1 MKKIGSRILA
11 MIMMLF
17 LIVIANAGVTFF
29 SLQKIQ
35 AEGEKLSS
43 IYLPLELSTANME
56 KAVERSQK
64 YINIITAYTPETF
77 AGDYESTIAG
87 IEMGMEADRAIAD
100 SEKSSVEKLVK
111 ESGNVMLSNAW
122 SEYSAYLDKV
132 WQGIDVIHQMDK
144 AGDYMNASMELGIN
158 FTSLVTEGEYI
169 EKSYIDA
176 LMEASTEATDSY
188 NKAVDIV
195 SMLNAIGIVLCV
207 VVIIVSLIVVN
218 VKISRPASKA
228 GKQLSSIIDS
238 IESGEG
244 DLTQRI
250 EVTTNDEIGILAGGI
265 NSFISTLQEL
275 IKQIKMD
282 SDSLQG
288 SVSLMT
294 EGVYSSNDNVT
305 NVSAVM
311 EELAASMEEISTTVE
326 QLNGN
331 VGSVIESVND
341 VSSKA
346 DDGDSLVGEIKTRAQ
361 GIKQLTEEKK
371 NGIVSVMDEKQGQLM
386 DAIDESKKVAEIRNL
401 TEDILSITSRTN
413 LLALNASIEA
423 ARAGEAGR
431 GFAVVADEIRQLAD
445 NSRNTANNIQLISE
459 SVVVAVEKLMQN
471 ANDLISFM
479 QETVIADYQGFE
491 GVADLYYGDA
501 EKIEDIVKEFRNNI
515 HFLQDTMGEMGNG
528 ISDISTAISEGSCGV
543 TEAAESVG
551 DLASRISTIKEEAES
566 NLEISKGLQN
576 EVDRFKQI

>member
-35 AEGEKLSS
+35 AEGEKLSR

-87 IEMGMEADRAIAD
+87 IEMGMEVDRNIAD
-100 SEKSSVEKLVK
+100 GEKVNVEKLVK
-111 ESGNVMLSNAW
+111 ESSNVMLANAW
-122 SEYSAYLDKV
+122 SEYSNYLDQV
-132 WQGIDVIHQMDK
+132 WAGMDAIHQMVN

-158 FTSLVTEGEYI
+158 FTGLVTGGESIENNYI
-169 EKSYIDA
+169 EA
-176 LMEASTEATDSY
+176 LMAASTEATNSY
-188 NKAVDIV
+188 NKAVSTVI
-195 SMLNAIGIVLCV
+195 MLNILGIILCV
-207 VVIIVSLIVVN
+207 VVIIVSLLIVN
-218 VKISRPASKA
+218 IKISRPASIA
-228 GKQLSSIIDS
+228 GKQLNSIIDS

-250 EVTTNDEIGILAGGI
+250 EVSTNDEIGILAGGI

-275 IKQIKMD
+275 IKQIKVD

-331 VGSVIESVND
+331 VGSVIESVSD

-346 DDGDSLVGEIKTRAQ
+346 DEGDSLVGEIKTRAQ

-371 NGIVSVMDEKQGQLM
+371 NGIVSVMGEKQEQLIE
-386 DAIDESKKVAEIRNL
+386 AIDESKKVAEIRNL

-445 NSRNTANNIQLISE
+445 NSRNTANNIQIISG

-471 ANDLISFM
+471 ANDLIAFM

-501 EKIEDIVKEFRNNI
+501 EKVEDIVKEFRNNI

-551 DLASRISTIKEEAES
+551 DLASRISTIKDEAES

>member
-35 AEGEKLSS
+35 AEGEKLSR

-87 IEMGMEADRAIAD
+87 IEMGMEVDRNIAD
-100 SEKSSVEKLVK
+100 GEKVNVEKLVK
-111 ESGNVMLSNAW
+111 ESSNVMLANAW
-122 SEYSAYLDKV
+122 SEYSNYLDQV
-132 WQGIDVIHQMDK
+132 WAGMDAIHQMVN

-158 FTSLVTEGEYI
+158 FTGLVTGGESIENNYI
-169 EKSYIDA
+169 EA
-176 LMEASTEATDSY
+176 LMVASTEATNSY
-188 NKAVDIV
+188 NKAVSTVI
-195 SMLNAIGIVLCV
+195 MLNILGIILCV
-207 VVIIVSLIVVN
+207 VVIIVSLLIVN
-218 VKISRPASKA
+218 IKISRPASIA
-228 GKQLSSIIDS
+228 GKQLNSIIDS

-250 EVTTNDEIGILAGGI
+250 EVSTNDEIGILAGGI

-275 IKQIKMD
+275 IKQIKVD

-331 VGSVIESVND
+331 VGSVIESVSD

-346 DDGDSLVGEIKTRAQ
+346 DEGDSLVGEIKTRAQ

-371 NGIVSVMDEKQGQLM
+371 NGIVSVMGEKQEQLIE
-386 DAIDESKKVAEIRNL
+386 AIDESKKVAEIRNL

-445 NSRNTANNIQLISE
+445 SSRNTANNIQIISG

-471 ANDLISFM
+471 ANDLIAFM

-501 EKIEDIVKEFRNNI
+501 EKVEDIVKEFRNNI

-551 DLASRISTIKEEAES
+551 DLASRISTIKDEAES